1 MPIAS
6 ILFLYAANSS
16 TLPSTHPAKAV
27 GGWSRALI
35 HFD

>member
-6 ILFLYAANSS
+6 FLFLYGANSS
-16 TLPSTHPAKAV
+16 TLPSTHPAKAAV

-35 HFD
+35 YS